1 MPVAG
6 LVEAATA
13 LAGAVGAAATALVRK
28 HVSRNLCSQSRLGTR

>member
-13 LAGAVGAAATALVRK
+13 LAGAAATALVRK